1 MPADQPIIIKR
12 VKKGGHGAHHGGAWK
27 IAYADFVTAMMAF
40 FLLLWLLNSVTQ
52 EQLEGISDYFTPT
65 VATLSKSGS
74 GKILGG
80 TTIADDGTQED
91 TMGRPT
97 IVMDLPPPSAG
108 KGGESMKDA
117 PAEGDGE
124 SNAKE
129 DAAAESIDTEADT
142 EAKAEAK
149 AEAER
154 KNIEEE
160 QFQKATDE
168 LKEAMETLPEFQQL
182 AESLMIDNTPEG
194 LRIQIVDQDGLA
206 MFPSGS
212 AKMYEHT
219 ERVLSL
225 VTQVILK
232 MPQEISITGHTD
244 SIPFTTRGEEYT
256 NWELSSDRA
265 NSARRYLLHAGVPP
279 ERLSHIIGKAAT
291 EPLLPDDPENSR
303 NRRLSIIVL
312 RGTGEQTLPG
322 DATETTPDSPVKVPS
337 VIHGENNN
345 PFQN

>member
-52 EQLEGISDYFTPT
+52 EQLEGISDYFAPT

-108 KGGESMKDA
+108 KGGESLKDA
-117 PAEGDGE
+117 PSEGEGE
-124 SNAKE
+124 SKAEKE
-129 DAAAESIDTEADT
+129 TTADETSEAIS
-142 EAKAEAK
+142 AEAK
-149 AEAER
+149 AEAE
-154 KNIEEE
+154 KKKIEEE
-160 QFQKATDE
+160 QFQKAADE

-182 AESLMIDNTPEG
+182 AKSLMIDNTPEG

-212 AKMYEHT
+212 AKMYEYT
-219 ERVLSL
+219 ERVLAL

-244 SIPFTTRGEEYT
+244 SVPFTTRGEEYT

-265 NSARRYLLHAGVPP
+265 NSARRHLLSAGVPP
-279 ERLSHIIGKAAT
+279 ERLSHIVGKAET
-291 EPLLPDDPENSR
+291 EPLLPDDPTNSR
-303 NRRLSIIVL
+303 NRRLSIIML
-312 RGTGEQTLPG
+312 RGTGEQTLPADG
-322 DATETTPDSPVKVPS
+322 EGEGETSPAEPSEIPS
-337 VIHGENNN
+337 VINGETTDI
-345 PFQN
+345 FQN

>member
-65 VATLSKSGS
+65 VATISKSGS

-80 TTIADDGTQED
+80 TTIADDGSQED

-117 PAEGDGE
+117 PAEGEGE
-124 SNAKE
+124 SSAKE
-129 DAAAESIDTEADT
+129 DTAAEATDT
-142 EAKAEAK
+142 EAKAEAEK
-149 AEAER
+149 KR
-154 KNIEEE
+154 IEEE
-160 QFQKATDE
+160 QFQKAADE
-168 LKEAMETLPEFQQL
+168 LRDAIETLPEFQQL
-182 AESLMIDNTPEG
+182 AESLMIDNTPDG

-212 AKMYEHT
+212 AKMYEYT
-219 ERVLSL
+219 ERVLAL
-225 VTQVILK
+225 VSQVILK

-244 SIPFTTRGEEYT
+244 SVPFTTRGEEYT

-265 NSARRYLLHAGVPP
+265 NSARRYLLQSGVPP
-279 ERLSHIIGKAAT
+279 KRLSHIVGKAAT
-291 EPLLPDDPENSR
+291 EPLLPEDTSSSR
-303 NRRLSIIVL
+303 NRRLSIIML
-312 RGTGEQTLPG
+312 RGTGEQAPPG
-322 DATETTPDSPVKVPS
+322 DATEATPDSPAEVPS

>member
-12 VKKGGHGAHHGGAWK
+12 IKKGGHGAHHGGAWK

-40 FLLLWLLNSVTQ
+40 FLLLWLLSSVTQ
-52 EQLEGISDYFTPT
+52 EQLEGISDYFAPT
-65 VATLSKSGS
+65 VATISKSGS

-80 TTIADDGTQED
+80 TTIADDGTKED

-108 KGGESMKDA
+108 KGGESLKDA
-117 PAEGDGE
+117 PSEG
-124 SNAKE
+124 
-129 DAAAESIDTEADT
+129 EADS
-142 EAKAEAK
+142 KAEKETETDAVDDAEVK
-149 AEAER
+149 AEVEKKR
-154 KNIEEE
+154 IEEE
-160 QFQKATDE
+160 QFQKAADE

-219 ERVLSL
+219 ERMLAL
-225 VTQVILK
+225 VAEVILK

-244 SIPFTTRGEEYT
+244 SVPFTTRGEEYT

-265 NSARRYLLHAGVPP
+265 NSARRHLLHVGVPP
-279 ERLSHIIGKAAT
+279 ERLSHIVGKAET
-291 EPLLPDDPENSR
+291 EPLLSEDPTNSR
-303 NRRLSIIVL
+303 NRRLSIIIL
-312 RGTGEQTLPG
+312 RGTGEQTLPADG
-322 DATETTPDSPVKVPS
+322 ATETPSVEPYEIPS
-337 VIHGENNN
+337 VINGETSN